1 MNKNNFA
8 SSVLFIL
15 SLVVFLGGLILGA
28 FFIFALQI
36 AIIIWILTV
45 IFWALLYGVAELLGL
60 LQSISDDLKSTQLR
74 LNAIEHP
81 HKESDVTDEEP
92 SAILIIHGYTES
104 YLDNPDVIVSIDGEI
119 LGNLKH
125 KGTLEIDIKKD
136 CDLQF
141 SMMMKQKEIHVI
153 KGQTTTLQVSMAY
166 KTLSV
171 KDSSEKQ

>member
-8 SSVLFIL
+8 SSVLFGL

-60 LQSISDDLKSTQLR
+60 LQSISDDLKSTQQR

-81 HKESDVTDEEP
+81 HQESEINDEP
-92 SAILIIHGYTES
+92 NSILIIHGYTEA
-104 YLDNPDVIVSIDGEI
+104 YLDNPDVTVSIDGEI
-119 LGNLKH
+119 IGELKH
-125 KGTLEIDIKKD
+125 KGTLQIDIKKD

-141 SMMMKQKEIHVI
+141 TMMMKQREIHVI
-153 KGQTTTLQVSMAY
+153 KGQTTALQVSMAY

-171 KDSSEKQ
+171 KDIS